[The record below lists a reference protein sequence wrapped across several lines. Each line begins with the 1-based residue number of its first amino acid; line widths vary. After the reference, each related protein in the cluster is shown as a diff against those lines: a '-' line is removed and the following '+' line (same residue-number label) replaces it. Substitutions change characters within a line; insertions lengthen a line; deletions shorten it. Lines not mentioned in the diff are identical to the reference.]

1 MKRLL
6 TLLLFFLATPVFA
19 QDSDMMVQ
27 PGETYGEWIS
37 RLVDEGKRTAA
48 EATITAEAKKAST
61 EAAQAATERVL
72 DKAVP
77 EGSPE
82 TQGSLR
88 DFLPFFFGS
97 LGLGDVKDE
106 NGALTLTFNPERLKM
121 GSHNPL
127 SLQTVIRDPV
137 VFDAL
142 IKAIPESIRA
152 DRKSALEEQLESFGD
167 VEVNFSW
174 SRESERFGRNPKYH
188 DQLMGDLFAK
198 MTAKAAKDVGTTA
211 THNLTNLFADPR
223 LPDDAL
229 SKKPGETDAK
239 VQDLL
244 DPAIKAAAEEIV
256 KRQKVFTDLLKNKR
270 WYELDD
276 LVNNQPQILASA
288 TYRQRDDLIGPD
300 EWTAKFSYEMGFANI
315 NGLKRYC
322 KDKGK
327 SEPDSDCLEGFL
339 TEVGKTTEFAPRLK
353 IEGEYGETDQYFYGL
368 PADNFSYSLDRIQK
382 TVIKGSLGGY
392 MHSNAQGN
400 QTTRVDL
407 EGLFEDTTG
416 DEKRNNRFVAT
427 LTFSQKMTGDMS
439 AAFSVVYA
447 NKPEYLG
454 EVDEELG
461 ARVGLRYKIDRG
473 D

>member
-6 TLLLFFLATPVFA
+6 IFLLFLLATPVFA
-19 QDSDMMVQ
+19 QDSDMTAQ
-27 PGETYGEWIS
+27 PGETYGEWIK
-37 RLVDEGKRTAA
+37 RLIAVGTQTEASIAA
-48 EATITAEAKKAST
+48 DAAQAST
-61 EAAQAATERVL
+61 EAAQTATERVL

-106 NGALTLTFNPERLKM
+106 NGALTLTFNPELLKM
-121 GSHNPL
+121 GPKNPL

-137 VFDAL
+137 IFDAL
-142 IKAIPESIRA
+142 IKEIPESIRA
-152 DRKSALEEQLESFGD
+152 DRKSALEEQLESFDD
-167 VEVNFSW
+167 VEVNLSW
-174 SRESERFGRNPKYH
+174 SRESERFGRNPEDHNK
-188 DQLMGDLFAK
+188 LMGDLFADV
-198 MTAKAAKDVGTTA
+198 TEKAAKKVGTTS
-211 THNLTNLFADPR
+211 TKKLLDLLADPN
-223 LPDDAL
+223 LDL
-229 SKKPGETDAK
+229 SKKPGEADDSIRAR
-239 VQDLL
+239 L
-244 DPAIKAAAEEIV
+244 DPSIIAAAKEIGE
-256 KRQKVFTDLLKNKR
+256 RQKVFTDQIKSRR

-288 TYRQRDDLIGPD
+288 TYRRREDLIGPD
-300 EWTAKFSYEMGFANI
+300 EWSAKLSFEMGFANI
-315 NGLKRYC
+315 NGLKKYC
-322 KDKGK
+322 EDKGK
-327 SEPDSDCLEGFL
+327 SESDSDCLSDYL
-339 TEVGKTTEFAPRLK
+339 TKVGKTTDIAPRLK
-353 IEGEYGETDQYFYGL
+353 IEGEFGEFDQYFFEL
-368 PADNFSYSLDRIQK
+368 PADHVSYRLDRIQK

-407 EGLFEDTTG
+407 EGLFEDVTG

-461 ARVGLRYKIDRG
+461 ARVGLRYKIDKG

>member
-1 MKRLL
+1 MKQLL
-6 TLLLFFLATPVFA
+6 ISLLFLLATPVFA
-19 QDSDMMVQ
+19 QDSDMMAQ
-27 PGETYGEWIS
+27 PGETYGEWIN
-37 RLVDEGKRTAA
+37 RLVAVGTQSEKDTTIAT
-48 EATITAEAKKAST
+48 EATKAADVAT
-61 EAAQAATERVL
+61 PAAAERVL

-106 NGALTLTFNPERLKM
+106 NGALTLTFNPELLQM
-121 GSHNPL
+121 GPKNPL

-137 VFDAL
+137 IFDAL

-167 VEVNFSW
+167 VEVNLSW
-174 SRESERFGRNPKYH
+174 SRESERFGRNPKDH
-188 DQLMGDLFAK
+188 NKLMGDLFEDVTK
-198 MTAKAAKDVGTTA
+198 EAAKKVGTTA
-211 THNLTNLFADPR
+211 TKNLLNVFADRR

-229 SKKPGETDAK
+229 SKTPDETDDK
-239 VQDLL
+239 VSDLL
-244 DPAIKAAAEEIV
+244 EPTILAAAQEIV
-256 KRQKVFTDLLKNKR
+256 ERQKVFTDLLKNKR

-322 KDKGK
+322 EDKGK

-353 IEGEYGETDQYFYGL
+353 IEGEFGETAQYFYGL
-368 PADNFSYSLDRIQK
+368 PADSFSYGLDRIQK

-407 EGLFEDTTG
+407 EGLFEDVTG

-461 ARVGLRYKIDRG
+461 ARVGLRYKIDKG

>member
-6 TLLLFFLATPVFA
+6 TLLLFLLATPVFA
-19 QDSDMMVQ
+19 QDSDMLIQ
-27 PGETYGEWIS
+27 PGETYGDWIS
-37 RLVDEGKRTAA
+37 RLVEVGTQIEKETTTTA
-48 EATITAEAKKAST
+48 EATKA
-61 EAAQAATERVL
+61 ADAGKQAATARML

-152 DRKSALEEQLESFGD
+152 DRKSALEEQLASFDD

-188 DQLMGDLFAK
+188 DKLMGDLFAK
-198 MTAKAAKDVGTTA
+198 MTEKAAKEVGMTA

-229 SKKPGETDAK
+229 SKTPKESDRQ

-244 DPAIKAAAEEIV
+244 DPAITAAAEEIV
-256 KRQKVFTDLLKNKR
+256 KRQKVFTDLLKDKR

-300 EWTAKFSYEMGFANI
+300 EWTAKFSWEMGFANI

-322 KDKGK
+322 EDKGK

-339 TEVGKTTEFAPRLK
+339 KEVGKTTEFAPRLK
-353 IEGEYGETDQYFYGL
+353 LEGEYGETAQYFYGL
-368 PADNFSYSLDRIQK
+368 PADDFSYRLDRIQK

-407 EGLFEDTTG
+407 EGLFEDVTG